1 MMFLRHGTFARKSK
15 FERRRKLVV
24 GSFAGLLLT
33 AAVIVCT
40 TVQASGDLNL
50 AYTDATN
57 TGLTGGNITGTLT
70 KLDGSAADNVD
81 RDGQVKLNLE
91 FNLDDNELEN
101 AKNADAWIY
110 DLSSAVSIYGTN
122 PFVSSVENI
131 TSPISIIKDGVTIA
145 EYTVQNNVITVVP
158 QSTNDAMT
166 WWSAHTTNVSI
177 DLSVVLNLDKVVVG
191 VYDHDVFELPGT
203 VGTVT
208 TNSMV
213 YNNYPE
219 ARVYASAYDDS
230 SDTFLTNSF
239 NMTAV
244 QESNGNYYAT
254 YNVEFFMNF
263 YASDLKVELTL
274 SGDQV
279 FDTSAGL
286 VMRTCVTDNCI
297 FDSGAT
303 TISIPSNYITYSA
316 GNKTAEIDM
325 EGFLFDYCEDGVHDC
340 SGAGIS
346 GYTLN
351 NSMSRNNANG
361 SDYYI
366 QFETDLGSTNPAG
379 TGKTYG
385 MGSRV
390 TSDLASREVYSA
402 VHFSVNEDDP
412 GYINIGDDI
421 DDPINTSNGI
431 IEKNDLTVQNL
442 DSTNKITYA
451 IRVNE
456 SGYAYLN
463 NGDPYEPGE
472 TRPMLTVTDQISANV
487 NLLTTSFS
495 ATNLD
500 PDNPANNTL
509 SSSDAIICTDE
520 NDTIVNGCSFN
531 YDSETRVLT
540 AYVPD
545 GIARKI
551 WYSVTVAYP
560 IPDDT
565 ATYFNTAILHANG
578 EEYSSTAICD
588 HTVGSTIGNSN
599 NGTMSI
605 KKVNADNLTEAIE
618 GVEFELV
625 QVAYDTTTGE
635 LGTETKIDLNG
646 AEDGNYGATNNNG
659 LLQISNLCGYA
670 TTPNPSCPNG
680 GQLYYWQEVSAPSP
694 YILANTTKHYF
705 MLYDEGATVDD
716 TQSNGSLAW
725 DIMGLIASNNNNDFM
740 IEILNPGYEWVVTN
754 LKQAETSIAIANK
767 VTGNTASVDK
777 SFTITIH
784 ATDENDEPLV
794 GSFDY
799 DAYSLADPSGSLS
812 HEGVVNFVN
821 GDATVSLNHGS
832 GIVIYGVHVG
842 GSYTITES
850 NNSGYTVSYAC
861 SDLVGIGCSSATS
874 NSGVFVADNGAA
886 ADASSSGDVTFS
898 EVGQTITLINDSST
912 EITGVFNKK
921 PSLVMA
927 IALGGAFTGLGIF
940 VVRKIRG

>member
-50 AYTDATN
+50 AYTDATD

-177 DLSVVLNLDKVVVG
+177 DLSVVLNLDKVEVG
-191 VYDHDVFELPGT
+191 VHDRDVFELPGT

-366 QFETDLGSTNPAG
+366 QFETDLGSTNPVG
-379 TGKTYG
+379 TSKHYSMTAT
-385 MGSRV
+385 V
-390 TSDLASREVYSA
+390 TSDLAAFEDYRTIY
-402 VHFSVNEDDP
+402 FSTNEDDP
-412 GYINIGDDI
+412 GFIGPVIPITDSSAQI
-421 DDPINTSNGI
+421 D
-431 IEKNDLTVQNL
+431 KYDLTVQAL
-442 DSTNKITYA
+442 DATNKITYS
-451 IRVNE
+451 ILVNADN
-456 SGYAYLN
+456 YTFLN
-463 NGDPYEPGE
+463 NGEPYESGE
-472 TRPMLTVTDQISANV
+472 TRPMLAVTDWISNNV
-487 NLLTTSFS
+487 NISTTAFS

-520 NDTIVNGCSFN
+520 NDIIVYDCSFN

-565 ATYFNTAILHANG
+565 ATYSNTAILHANG

-588 HTVGSTIGNSN
+588 HTVGSTINNN

-635 LGTETKIDLNG
+635 LGTETVIDLNG
-646 AEDGNYGATNNNG
+646 AEDGTYGTTNNNG

-670 TTPNPSCPNG
+670 TTSNPSCPNG

-694 YILANTTKHYF
+694 YILAHTAKHYF
-705 MLYDEGATVDD
+705 MLYDEGATADD
-716 TQSNGSLAW
+716 TQSNGSHAW
-725 DIMGLIASNNNNDFM
+725 DIMDLITSNSNNDFT
-740 IEILNPGYEWVVTN
+740 IEMLSPGYEWVVTN

-777 SFTITIH
+777 SFMITIH
-784 ATDENDEPLV
+784 ATDEDDEPLV

-799 DAYSLADPSGSLS
+799 DTYSLADPSGSLS

-821 GDATVSLNHGS
+821 GDATISLNHGS
-832 GIVIYGVHVG
+832 GIVIYGVYIG
-842 GSYTITES
+842 GSYTITGS
-850 NNSGYTVSYAC
+850 NSGGYTVSYIC
-861 SDLVGIGCSSATS
+861 SDLTGTGCSSATS

>member
-101 AKNADAWIY
+101 AQNADAWIY

-166 WWSAHTTNVSI
+166 WWSARTTNVSI

-286 VMRTCVTDNCI
+286 VMRTCATDNCI

-379 TGKTYG
+379 TSKHYSMTAT
-385 MGSRV
+385 V
-390 TSDLASREVYSA
+390 TSDLAAFEDYRTIY
-402 VHFSVNEDDP
+402 FSTNEDDP
-412 GYINIGDDI
+412 GFIGPVIPITDSSAQI
-421 DDPINTSNGI
+421 D
-431 IEKNDLTVQNL
+431 KYDLTAQAL
-442 DSTNKITYA
+442 DATNKITYS
-451 IRVNE
+451 ILVNADN
-456 SGYAYLN
+456 YTFLN
-463 NGDPYEPGE
+463 NGEPYESGV
-472 TRPMLTVTDQISANV
+472 TRPMLAVTDWISNNV
-487 NLLTTSFS
+487 NISTTAFS

-500 PDNPANNTL
+500 PDNPANNSL

-520 NDTIVNGCSFN
+520 NDVIVNDCSFN

-540 AYVPD
+540 AYIPD

-588 HTVGSTIGNSN
+588 HTVGSTISNSN

-635 LGTETKIDLNG
+635 LGTETEIDLNG
-646 AEDGNYGATNNNG
+646 AEDGSYGATNNNG

-694 YILANTTKHYF
+694 YILANTAKHYF

-716 TQSNGSLAW
+716 TQSNGSHAW
-725 DIMGLIASNNNNDFM
+725 DIMDLIASNSNNDFT

-784 ATDENDEPLV
+784 ATDKNDEPLV

-799 DAYSLADPSGSLS
+799 DTYSLTDPSGSLS

-886 ADASSSGDVTFS
+886 ADASDSGNVTFS
-898 EVGQTITLINDSST
+898 EVGQIVTLTNNSST
-912 EITGVFNKK
+912 EITGIFNKK
-921 PSLVMA
+921 PSLVIA
-927 IALGGAFTGLGIF
+927 IVFGSTVAGLGIF
-940 VVRKIRG
+940 MERKFRC

>member
-24 GSFAGLLLT
+24 SSFAGLLLT

-50 AYTDATN
+50 AYTDA
-57 TGLTGGNITGTLT
+57 LTGGNITGTLT
-70 KLDGSAADNVD
+70 KLDGSAAANVD

-110 DLSSAVSIYGTN
+110 DLSSAVSIYSTN

-145 EYTVQNNVITVVP
+145 EYTVQSNVITVVP

-177 DLSVVLNLDKVVVG
+177 DLSVVLNLDKVEVG
-191 VYDHDVFELPGT
+191 VHDRDVFELPGT

-219 ARVYASAYDDS
+219 ARVYATAYDKS
-230 SDTFLTNSF
+230 SDSFANTF

-254 YNVEFFMNF
+254 YNVEFYTNTFF
-263 YASDLKVELTL
+263 PDLKVSLAL
-274 SGDQV
+274 SGSHT
-279 FDTSAGL
+279 FNTSEGF
-286 VMRTCVTDNCI
+286 VMRTCTTDNCI

-303 TISIPSNYITYSA
+303 TISIPSYYIAYSA
-316 GNKTAEIDM
+316 DNKTAEINMAD
-325 EGFLFDYCEDGVHDC
+325 FLYGYCEVGNHDC

-351 NSMSRNNANG
+351 NSMSGNNANG

-366 QFETDLGSTNPAG
+366 QFETDLGSTNPVG
-379 TGKTYG
+379 TSEYYG
-385 MGSRV
+385 MTATV
-390 TSDLASREVYSA
+390 TSDLAAFEDFIRT
-402 VHFSVNEDDP
+402 VHFSTDEIDP
-412 GYINIGDDI
+412 GFIGPVIPITDSSAQI
-421 DDPINTSNGI
+421 D
-431 IEKNDLTVQNL
+431 KRDLTVQNL
-442 DSTNKITYA
+442 DSTNKITYS
-451 IRVNE
+451 ILVNAAN
-456 SGYAYLN
+456 YAFLN
-463 NGDPYEPGE
+463 NGEPYESGE
-472 TRPMLTVTDQISANV
+472 TRPMLAVTDWISNNV
-487 NLLTTSFS
+487 NISTTAFS

-520 NDTIVNGCSFN
+520 NDIIVYDCSFN

-588 HTVGSTIGNSN
+588 HTVGSTISNSN

-605 KKVNADNLTEAIE
+605 KKVNANNLTEAIE

-635 LGTETKIDLNG
+635 LGTETEIDLNG
-646 AEDGNYGATNNNG
+646 AEDGTYGATNNNG

-670 TTPNPSCPNG
+670 TTSNPSCPNG

-725 DIMGLIASNNNNDFM
+725 DIMDLIASNSNNDFM
-740 IEILNPGYEWVVTN
+740 IEMLSPGYEWVVTN
-754 LKQAETSIAIANK
+754 LKQAETSIATSIAIANK

-777 SFTITIH
+777 SFAITIH

-799 DAYSLADPSGSLS
+799 DTYSLTDPSGSLS

-821 GDATVSLNHGS
+821 GDATISLNHGS
-832 GIVIYGVHVG
+832 GIVIYGVYIG
-842 GSYTITES
+842 GSYTITGS
-850 NNSGYTVSYAC
+850 NSGGYTVSYIC
-861 SDLVGIGCSSATS
+861 SDLTGTGCSSATS

-886 ADASSSGDVTFS
+886 ADASASGNVAFS
-898 EVGQTITLINDSST
+898 DVGQTITLTNDSST

-921 PSLVMA
+921 PSLVIA
-927 IALGGAFTGLGIF
+927 IAFGGAFTGLGIF